1 MDAKRDAASQLP
13 PEANPLRLAPVS
25 ALERIDSAAQAAA
38 NAAERMMPARLGT
51 WSGEQLRNLTP
62 QRAFILIAC
71 LGGLLL
77 LVWAAMASID
87 VIVRTEG
94 RVIPSGK
101 SQIVQ
106 HLEGGI
112 VRNILV
118 REGQTV
124 SADQP
129 LMELADIRA
138 RSELGQE
145 KSRLAAL
152 RGREARL
159 NAESRGLRELRFPAD
174 LTDDDVRRTEADAL
188 RARRARVAQEVQVLR
203 EQSLQK
209 RGEIAE
215 TQTRKTNLL
224 AELDVAQ
231 QQFRVIDGLRR
242 KGAASQME
250 LLDSQSRVQRLT
262 SQLSEADASLP
273 RLRAAQGEMES
284 RIGEV
289 EARFRA
295 EATAELTQVR
305 AELEKASLEIDTSAD
320 RLARNVVRA
329 PVAGFV
335 NRLVV
340 STVGGVV
347 RPGDTLLE
355 ITPSDAS
362 IVVEARARPDDRAN
376 LAVGLP
382 TRVRIGAYDQAIF
395 GTLDGRVVEVS
406 ADTLVDDREGRY
418 YRVRIDTGH
427 SHAKAIAPGMT
438 ATADIVVGKRT
449 MLSYIL
455 SPVLRFRDL
464 AFSDPQ

>member
-38 NAAERMMPARLGT
+38 NAAERMMPARLGA
-51 WSGEQLRNLTP
+51 WSGEQLRSLTP
-62 QRAFILIAC
+62 QRAFVLSASA
-71 LGGLLL
+71 GGLLL
-77 LVWAAMASID
+77 LVWASIASID

-129 LMELADIRA
+129 LMELADVRA

-174 LTDDDVRRTEADAL
+174 LTDDDVHRTEADAL

-250 LLDSQSRVQRLT
+250 LLDSQSRLQRLT

-284 RIGEV
+284 RMGEV

-340 STVGGVV
+340 STIGGVV

-395 GTLDGRVVEVS
+395 GTLDGHVVEVS
-406 ADTLVDDREGRY
+406 ADTLLDDREGRY
-418 YRVRIDTGH
+418 YRVRIDTGRGN
-427 SHAKAIAPGMT
+427 AQAIAPGMT

-455 SPVLRFRDL
+455 SPILRFRDL
-464 AFSDPQ
+464 AFSDPR